1 MIVCAH
7 GEVSEF
13 CEKSGMTIYEHYTGD
28 LESYEGTCPVIVT
41 DREMTKNEYYYLK
54 MKLLR
59 RRIELVS
66 INHCDKD
73 LSEFVAYLN
82 QRQRKEKHGGRLP
95 FGFTSTGVDEKKM
108 AVVRRILELRDAGYT
123 YKQIQKDPDVHHG
136 DGRELSISTIQVILG
151 NRSKYESR

>member
-13 CEKSGMTIYEHYTGD
+13 CEKSGLTIYEHYTGE
-28 LESYEGTCPVIVT
+28 LENYAGTCPVIVT

-66 INHCDKD
+66 IHHKDED
-73 LSEFVAYLN
+73 LSEFVVYMS
-82 QRQRKEKHGGRLP
+82 QRQRKEKRGGRLP
-95 FGFTSTGVDEKKM
+95 FGFTSNGVDEKKI
-108 AVVRRILELRDAGYT
+108 AVARRIIKLRDSGYT
-123 YKQIQKDPDVHHG
+123 YKQIQEDPEVHHG

-151 NRSKYESR
+151 NRSKYE